1 MTTNGVHGRVRTPH
15 ELLSL
20 RDALCPGPQGLAFL
34 GLGVS
39 RVWTIVFF
47 LLLAERVRVGVG
59 TMPLSLDLSW
69 AVFFLCGAVFSF
81 AVALSADHVR
91 TLLGRIGI
99 PFVAVFGGVAAVLLV
114 CSLIFAEHAAA
125 IGLAAAVFGGLTLA
139 LLRVEWGCVYGRLE
153 NHAAGLYVFLSFFAA
168 FAVVIV
174 LRLLPALVS
183 GVVLAALPAVAVVSL
198 RCARRALDDIQAD
211 AYASCPQADA
221 LPPGAS
227 KAAALARGASAKG
240 LQFRAFAPLAFG
252 MFAFVFATAT
262 IKSMCDPVFAGA
274 WDASWQTTLID
285 GLVALLFFVL
295 YVVLRDMDVLLVYRW
310 VLPLIA
316 VGYTLFPL
324 LPGSH
329 GAVGYLLAAAGYGLF
344 DLLTWIV
351 MAKYVHDGRADGLR
365 VFGFGVGATLLGRA
379 CGSVFG
385 TVLAGLQ
392 TLGTVS
398 LSSVSLV
405 MVVFLVLVCVAVL
418 PERSLERLVKES
430 ASDTTSD
437 AAEGAAGGASGS
449 PSTALSSGLT
459 EERLAR
465 CCELASAHGL
475 TPREAEVMVLL
486 VRGRNAQVVARELS
500 IAVGTVQAHTKHVY
514 GKLGVH
520 NQQELIDL
528 VEDGGARG

>member
-1 MTTNGVHGRVRTPH
+1 MAVKDVAARVRTPR

-20 RDALCPGPQGLAFL
+20 REALLPGPQGLAFL

-47 LLLAERVRVGVG
+47 LLLMERARGDLGVL
-59 TMPLSLDLSW
+59 PVSVDLSW
-69 AVFFLCGAVFSF
+69 AAFFMSGAVFSF
-81 AVALSADHVR
+81 AVALLAGRVR
-91 TLLGRIGI
+91 
-99 PFVAVFGGVAAVLLV
+99 PFLVRRGTALVAAFGGAAAVLIV
-114 CSLIFAEHAAA
+114 CSFLFTELAEA
-125 IGLAAAVFGGLTLA
+125 IGCAAAVFGGLTLA

-153 NHAAGLYVFLSFFAA
+153 NHAAGLYVFLSFFVA
-168 FAVVIV
+168 FAVVV
-174 LRLLPALVS
+174 ALRLLPAVVS
-183 GVVLAALPAVAVVSL
+183 LAVLFALPAVAVTSL
-198 RCARRALDDIQAD
+198 RCARRALDAV
-211 AYASCPQADA
+211 
-221 LPPGAS
+221 PPTGCGGTGCATAGRATTGCGGTGRGGAS
-227 KAAALARGASAKG
+227 PKG

-262 IKSMCDPVFAGA
+262 IKSMCDPVFEGA
-274 WDASWQTTLID
+274 WDASWRTTLID

-295 YVVLRDMDVLLVYRW
+295 YVLLKDMDVLLVYRW

-316 VGYTLFPL
+316 VGYTLSPL

-329 GAVGYLLAAAGYGLF
+329 GAFGYLLAAAGYGLF

-365 VFGFGVGATLLGRA
+365 VFGFGVGATLFGRA
-379 CGSVFG
+379 CGSLFG
-385 TVLAGLQ
+385 SVLAGLWA
-392 TLGTVS
+392 LGAVS
-398 LSSVSLV
+398 FSSVSLV

-430 ASDTTSD
+430 ASATG
-437 AAEGAAGGASGS
+437 EGTPVEAGGPAS
-449 PSTALSSGLT
+449 ALSSGLT

-465 CCELASAHGL
+465 CRELARAHAL

-528 VEDGGARG
+528 VEDGGAQG